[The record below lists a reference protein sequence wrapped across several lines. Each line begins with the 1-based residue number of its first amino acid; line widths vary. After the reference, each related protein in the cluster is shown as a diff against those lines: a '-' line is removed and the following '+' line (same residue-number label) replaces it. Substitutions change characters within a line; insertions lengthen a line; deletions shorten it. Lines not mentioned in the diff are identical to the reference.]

1 MQILTSEAVYGF
13 RERLVTDEKSDATIE
28 KYVRDVDAFR
38 AFLKGRELCKE
49 LVLQFKRFLIENY
62 APASVN
68 SMLSSINSLILP
80 DITN

>member
-1 MQILTSEAVYGF
+1 MQILTNEAVYGF

-49 LVLQFKRFLIENY
+49 LVLQFKRFKIKND
-62 APASVN
+62 APATVN
-68 SMLSSINSLILP
+68 SKHASINRNFDFLGY
-80 DITN
+80 